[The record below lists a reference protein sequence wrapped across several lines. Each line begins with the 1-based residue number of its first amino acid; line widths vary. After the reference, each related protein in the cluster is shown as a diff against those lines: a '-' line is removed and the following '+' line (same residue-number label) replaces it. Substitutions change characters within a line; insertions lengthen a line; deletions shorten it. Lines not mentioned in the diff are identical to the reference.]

1 MEVWPNDQYVVK
13 VDGSGRLTTR
23 NRKFLRP
30 IKPVKEMLKKQL
42 EEEVNAP
49 RRSDRIAGKAAPA
62 SEVNVFRPWE

>member
-1 MEVWPNDQYVVK
+1 MYKRQ
-13 VDGSGRLTTR
+13 TR
-23 NRKFLRP
+23 IRKFLRP